1 MATTRDAEAVFHDRK
16 AVEEAVRALEL
27 EGIRRNRIRVQRAN
41 TLGGVVR
48 RPPER
53 GGIMVAGAGMGAV
66 VGVGIGLLAM
76 LGTGV
81 LPPAAVTVR
90 LITTAVSGGLIG
102 ALVALLVSG
111 LRHESRYGA
120 AAGYRDFVVRVK
132 AKDEASAAKLRDL
145 LERAGGEPLPA

>member
-1 MATTRDAEAVFHDRK
+1 PTAFGALPGQNRAPILRPSGSMATTRDAEAVFHDRK

-81 LPPAAVTVR
+81 LPP
-90 LITTAVSGGLIG
+90 
-102 ALVALLVSG
+102 
-111 LRHESRYGA
+111 
-120 AAGYRDFVVRVK
+120 
-132 AKDEASAAKLRDL
+132 
-145 LERAGGEPLPA
+145 